1 MKKLLTLFRTLALI
15 LGLRAAGAETT
26 EAAALTLTAPG
37 GAPAL
42 AVAAMA
48 EKNPERFT
56 FVAADT
62 IAAAFA
68 KAEADFIIAPVNA
81 GAKLYRA
88 GKSAYRLAAVVTWGN
103 LYIASQKEGLSEADL
118 KGAEITLFG
127 ENTINASVV
136 LYALKE
142 NGIEPS
148 KVNYLAGAAETQ
160 ALLLSNPEAI
170 VVTAEPALTA
180 ARIKNDKISA
190 IAVNALY
197 QKATGN
203 DGYAQAG
210 LFVNPATLEGRKEA
224 ADAYLEQVR
233 EAAGLCATDVEAVAA
248 AAVKLEILPNAKVAQ
263 AAIPNCA
270 IRYLSAAEAK
280 AQVET
285 TAAVDLSQFGGEVPA
300 DDFYYGLEK

>member
-1 MKKLLTLFRTLALI
+1 MKKLLTLILTLALI
-15 LGLRAAGAETT
+15 LGLGAAGAETT

-42 AVAAMA
+42 AVATLAA
-48 EKNPERFT
+48 KNPENFT

-233 EAAGLCATDVEAVAA
+233 EAAGLCAADVEAVAA

-285 TAAVDLSQFGGEVPA
+285 TATVDLSQFGGEVPA